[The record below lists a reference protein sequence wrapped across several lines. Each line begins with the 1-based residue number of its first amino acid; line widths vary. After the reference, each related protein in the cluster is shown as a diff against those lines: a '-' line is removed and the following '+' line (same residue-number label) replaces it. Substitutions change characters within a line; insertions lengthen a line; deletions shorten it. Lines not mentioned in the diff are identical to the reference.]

1 MSPSLSLIFWQKNL
15 EIDKSN
21 RIESKL
27 IESFPV
33 RRRKKNIEICEID
46 KNRKK
51 VDEYREEHICV
62 CEKEKMWKKW
72 TIFRTHIFWC
82 WRGREKKRIR
92 RRRTYTHTRAHTWRN
107 CKGIVW
113 ISWSVSRGRTCTN
126 VGVCVCLYA
135 CIRRVKHLGVAC
147 DCVRTKCRYG
157 CVLAMIVYV

>member
-15 EIDKSN
+15 EIDKSKSN

-62 CEKEKMWKKW
+62 CEKEKMWKNERFFEYIYFDDDDEEEEKKANKKE
-72 TIFRTHIFWC
+72 TDIHTHARTHMT
-82 WRGREKKRIR
+82 E
-92 RRRTYTHTRAHTWRN
+92 
-107 CKGIVW
+107 
-113 ISWSVSRGRTCTN
+113 
-126 VGVCVCLYA
+126 L
-135 CIRRVKHLGVAC
+135 
-147 DCVRTKCRYG
+147 
-157 CVLAMIVYV
+157 